1 MRYAS
6 GFGKG
11 IMINEL
17 IDLKNQLEE
26 RIKSYKERMADYNRL
41 YYTNKIDELEY
52 VICLINIKLGMVPE
66 DLFPVKYDENTQT
79 MAEMMA
85 ADVMK
90 GEK

>member
-1 MRYAS
+1 
-6 GFGKG
+6 
-11 IMINEL
+11 MINEL

-66 DLFPVKYDENTQT
+66 DLFPIKYDKNTKAI
-79 MAEMMA
+79 AEMMA
-85 ADVMK
+85 NEVMK